1 LRSGS
6 SINDPDQPPS
16 PSRGKAQ
23 GAAPAVLCTA
33 RAGFGTCRPDLVPRF
48 LDHQYAITNAQDEKN
63 EFLKR
68 EIASL
73 DKEIDEIK
81 KIQEQTNALL
91 ARKRVIEA
99 LQANRTETVHL
110 FNELAKQVPE
120 GIYLRT
126 LVQTGQKIVITGYAQ
141 SNARITTLMNN
152 LDESPLLERSTGRNQ
167 GRNRG
172 QPAFECVQH
181 HHDDYPPDCKRPRQG
196 RNDEA
201 ALPVDCAVQE
211 EVCREK
217 LADKQAAK
225 PERRHP
231 RRR

>member
-1 LRSGS
+1 MIRINLLPHREAKRKGRRQQFYVLLGLVSMLAGVIWFLGF
-6 SINDPDQPPS
+6 SIVNRQIA
-16 PSRGKAQ
+16 AQ
-23 GAAPAVLCTA
+23 
-33 RAGFGTCRPDLVPRF
+33 
-48 LDHQYAITNAQDEKN
+48 NEKN

-73 DKEIDEIK
+73 NKEIDEIK

-126 LVQTGQKIVITGYAQ
+126 LAQTGPKIAIAGYAQ

-152 LDESPLLERSTGRNQ
+152 LDESPLLEQSTLIETKAEVVA
-167 GRNRG
+167 NRRLN
-172 QPAFECVQH
+172 AFNITTVIT
-181 HHDDYPPDCKRPRQG
+181 RQT
-196 RNDEA
+196 A
-201 ALPVDCAVQE
+201 APG
-211 EVCREK
+211 K
-217 LADKQAAK
+217 K
-225 PERRHP
+225 
-231 RRR
+231 

>member
-1 LRSGS
+1 MIR
-6 SINDPDQPPS
+6 INLLPH
-16 PSRGKAQ
+16 REEKRKARRQ
-23 GAAPAVLCTA
+23 QFYVLLGLVSVLAAVIWFL
-33 RAGFGTCRPDLVPRF
+33 GFSVVNG
-48 LDHQYAITNAQDEKN
+48 QIAAQNEKN

-120 GIYLRT
+120 GIYFRT
-126 LVQTGQKIVITGYAQ
+126 LVQTGPRIAISGYAQ

-152 LDESPLLERSTGRNQ
+152 LDESPLLEGSTLVETKAEVVAGRRLNAFSITTVITRQTTAAPKPAQ
-167 GRNRG
+167 G
-172 QPAFECVQH
+172 
-181 HHDDYPPDCKRPRQG
+181 K
-196 RNDEA
+196 
-201 ALPVDCAVQE
+201 
-211 EVCREK
+211 K
-217 LADKQAAK
+217 
-225 PERRHP
+225 
-231 RRR
+231 

>member
-1 LRSGS
+1 MIRINLLPHREAKRKGRRQQFYVLLGLVSVLAGLIWFLGY
-6 SINDPDQPPS
+6 SIVNRQIA
-16 PSRGKAQ
+16 AQ
-23 GAAPAVLCTA
+23 
-33 RAGFGTCRPDLVPRF
+33 
-48 LDHQYAITNAQDEKN
+48 NEKN

-68 EIASL
+68 EISSL

-126 LVQTGQKIVITGYAQ
+126 LSQAGAKLSIIGYAQ

-152 LDESPLLERSTGRNQ
+152 LDESPLLEKSTLIETKAETVG
-167 GRNRG
+167 NRRLN
-172 QPAFECVQH
+172 AFSITTVIT
-181 HHDDYPPDCKRPRQG
+181 RQTATPG
-196 RNDEA
+196 
-201 ALPVDCAVQE
+201 
-211 EVCREK
+211 K
-217 LADKQAAK
+217 K
-225 PERRHP
+225 
-231 RRR
+231 